1 MSEKKIPCVYFNSAE
16 GCTKTAEECLFLHS
30 RQCNHI
36 GCIKRGK
43 EWTHT
48 ADSCGFLEMNK
59 KISLEGGAEPLPKST
74 SVSSEVQPP
83 SEKTLLCEKI
93 YDKLI
98 KKISGKITGMFQD
111 GLDISDL
118 QSIIDEPDISNHEWF
133 KLALKTLLE

>member
-1 MSEKKIPCVYFNSAE
+1 MDWLLNLL
-16 GCTKTAEECLFLHS
+16 LFWKFS
-30 RQCNHI
+30 
-36 GCIKRGK
+36 
-43 EWTHT
+43 
-48 ADSCGFLEMNK
+48 NK

-74 SVSSEVQPP
+74 SVSSEVQSP

-118 QSIIDEPDISNHEWF
+118 QSIIDEPDISKHEWF